1 MENQHDSLWN
11 KIKTCLTSK
20 YCCFAGRATR
30 AEFWGFNLFSALV
43 TSLPFQILN
52 SIFSAA
58 GSTSSIPAILIAL
71 VSLALILPG
80 LGVSV
85 RRMHDIG
92 RSGWSVLW
100 ALLPIAGPIILL
112 LFACKDSERGS
123 NQYGPS
129 EKYPQA

>member
-1 MENQHDSLWN
+1 MENQHVSLWN

-20 YCCFAGRATR
+20 YCCFTGRATR

-43 TSLPFQILN
+43 TSLPLQILN
-52 SIFSAA
+52 SIFSAT